1 MSGCPGVCGA
11 AESEYVICEECMW
24 RMRGMWGMLSHKTK
38 TVLHMKLS
46 GVYPAVTESEI
57 AAACTTT
64 RVQQIFP
71 TTREILIITTGNMP
85 QM

>member
-46 GVYPAVTESEI
+46 GVYPVTESEI
-57 AAACTTT
+57 AANS
-64 RVQQIFP
+64 
-71 TTREILIITTGNMP
+71 LHHH
-85 QM
+85 